1 VPAVLVAL
9 WTLRGALAGLIL
21 YFQLLPLLVAVVA
34 GHILLSTPMESLVV
48 LEAVVVQENHLE
60 LPLVVLET
68 HQALHHHKETM
79 AG

>member
-1 VPAVLVAL
+1 VEAVLVAL

-21 YFQLLPLLVAVVA
+21 YFQVLPLPVGVGV
-34 GHILLSTPMESLVV
+34 GHTLLSTPMEFLVV
-48 LEAVVVQENHLE
+48 PEAAAVQESRLE
-60 LPLVVLET
+60 PPLVVLET